1 MQTILLNLP
10 NKLIIITHFCLR
22 TIEHN
27 EKWSTCQP
35 NSRHKRIFHASS
47 RTDTWGDI
55 KNTTPSNKRTE
66 GSKPQ
71 QDFWTSANGSKLVR
85 LKCHILWFIV
95 QIDGINKV
103 HQIGCFWVRV
113 FYAWKPR
120 LHILLLYTTEKPILR
135 RNFLPSS
142 EMVFSRSIWDLEW
155 LHTSR
160 ACEGWFAATKGP
172 R

>member
-1 MQTILLNLP
+1 MTLFWLQTLIIPQKKSFRDEEDRCWQCIFSRKKYGWTQWWACSVQTILLNLP

-103 HQIGCFWVRV
+103 HQIDCFWVILHKKWHVRV
-113 FYAWKPR
+113 F
-120 LHILLLYTTEKPILR
+120 
-135 RNFLPSS
+135 S
-142 EMVFSRSIWDLEW
+142 FSL
-155 LHTSR
+155 TV
-160 ACEGWFAATKGP
+160 
-172 R
+172 